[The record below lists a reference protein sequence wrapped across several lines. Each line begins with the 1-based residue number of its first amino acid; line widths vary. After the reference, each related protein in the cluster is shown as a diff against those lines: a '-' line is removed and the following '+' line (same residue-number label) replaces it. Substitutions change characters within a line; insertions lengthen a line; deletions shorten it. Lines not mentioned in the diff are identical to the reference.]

1 MMASFRFLI
10 GAATVMAT
18 VLLVVGFFGSW
29 HASLDALSHF
39 RHFLIIVVFVGGVTS
54 AAVGLVR
61 LTAFSIVAIVAA
73 LVLSFPHLPFVAPSV
88 ETIGGLRIVQFNVKI
103 HNARQ
108 DEAVNWI
115 IAQKPDVVLLQEF
128 DPLNHPGF
136 LGLAKDLPFEVR
148 CKSRGL
154 GYVVIRSRHQL
165 LAQHCSDGESFAWAQ
180 IAVQGRRVTF
190 ASLHLA
196 WPWPFKQAEQLE
208 NLREAFVAMP
218 KPVVLAGDFNA
229 TPWSAV
235 VGQIEDMTGTKA
247 VGGFRISLWLD
258 VFHSGKP
265 WPALPIDHVL
275 LPKDAHLKSIG
286 TGPFL
291 GSDHLPVI
299 AEFALN

>member
-1 MMASFRFLI
+1 MMSTFRFLI
-10 GAATVMAT
+10 GGATVTAT
-18 VLLVVGFFGSW
+18 VLLFAGFFGSW
-29 HASLDALSHF
+29 HAWLDSLSHF
-39 RHFLIIVVFVGGVTS
+39 RHFLIIAVFVGGVTS

-61 LTAFSIVAIVAA
+61 LTASSLVAILAA
-73 LVLSFPHLPFVAPSV
+73 LVLSFPHLPFAAPSA
-88 ETIGGLRIVQFNVKI
+88 ETAGGFRIIQFNVKF
-103 HNARQ
+103 HNAQQ
-108 DEAVNWI
+108 DEAVDWI
-115 IAQKPDVVLLQEF
+115 IAQKPDVVTLQEF
-128 DPLNHPGF
+128 DPVNHPGF
-136 LGLAKDLPFEVR
+136 LKLAKDLPFEVR

-154 GYVVIRSRHQL
+154 GYVAIRSRHQL
-165 LAQHCSDGESFAWAQ
+165 LGQHCSDGESFAWAQ
-180 IAVQGRRVTF
+180 IAVQGRRVTI

-229 TPWSAV
+229 TPWSAA
-235 VGQIEDMTGTKA
+235 VGQVEDLTGTKV
-247 VGGFRISLWLD
+247 VGGFRTSLWLD
-258 VFHSGKP
+258 VFHTGKP

-275 LPKDAHLKSIG
+275 LPEDAKLKSIG